1 MTSGPAGRSG
11 TAAAPA
17 PSPLVRAA
25 WVLLG
30 LQALGL
36 VALAVVVL
44 VHAAAGDRSRGVRD
58 QHLSMQLLVSAGIAC
73 LVVALLYVLALRSL
87 RLGARWPRSLV
98 VLLEILT
105 VVVSTGLA
113 QAGQYGYAVL
123 VGVPALVIALGVLA
137 QARADGAPPA

>member
-1 MTSGPAGRSG
+1 
-11 TAAAPA
+11 
-17 PSPLVRAA
+17 
-25 WVLLG
+25 
-30 LQALGL
+30 
-36 VALAVVVL
+36 
-44 VHAAAGDRSRGVRD
+44 
-58 QHLSMQLLVSAGIAC
+58 MQLLVSAGIAC

-137 QARADGAPPA
+137 QARADDAPPA

>member
-1 MTSGPAGRSG
+1 
-11 TAAAPA
+11 
-17 PSPLVRAA
+17 
-25 WVLLG
+25 VLLG

-36 VALAVVVL
+36 VALAGIVL
-44 VHAAAGDRSRGVRD
+44 VHAATGDRSRGVRD

-137 QARADGAPPA
+137 QARADDAPPA